1 MSSVRKIVFGGLD
14 TLASGI
20 RINSEKSKTSGA
32 GIRMASEEIAYRD
45 GSITYPVGMDS
56 SVLTYNL
63 ILSGKNRAEVE
74 AKARYI
80 CECFKGKVGDL
91 TDSDFPGKKFLNAV
105 FTGADP
111 LEYVNRNFRTAYLA
125 VSFQADPVLYPIGTV
140 NRRIIKFAAS
150 GAAALTITDNS
161 AYTLTRGGTTT
172 TGTYTAAEPYT
183 YRLTAY
189 AEGAHTITLSGAEI
203 QPEEP
208 FTMPSNAE
216 IAISGN
222 GYGFYEL
229 WHDTREVRV

>member
-1 MSSVRKIVFGGLD
+1 MSISNLYFRGRSTADFSGVTVAACDYGD
-14 TLASGI
+14 TELK
-20 RINSEKSKTSGA
+20 R
-32 GIRMASEEIAYRD
+32 SEEDIAGRD
-45 GSITYPVGMDS
+45 GSIISHPNGRRFKQRQITL
-56 SVLTYNL
+56 VLNVQATPTTL
-63 ILSGKNRAEVE
+63 ESRLSELRDWLSGGV
-74 AKARYI
+74 
-80 CECFKGKVGDL
+80 GKL
-91 TDSDFPGKKFLNAV
+91 TDDYNTGRVL
-105 FTGADP
+105 TGADFVSAHTD
-111 LEYVNRNFRTAYLA
+111 YIDMFRGCAQLT
-125 VSFQADPVLYPIGTV
+125 VKMTADPRWAKSGEI

-161 AYTLTRGGTTT
+161 SYTLTRGGTTT

-222 GYGFYEL
+222 GYGYYEL